1 MKDSVMKIILNG
13 TVKTIDSTI
22 NIHGF
27 LSSEGYEDKL
37 VAVAV
42 NNHFIA
48 RTSYNNYIIQDND
61 VIEIVAP
68 MQGG

>member
-1 MKDSVMKIILNG
+1 MKITING
-13 TVKTIDSTI
+13 TSKSIDDTM
-22 NIHGF
+22 NIHDF
-27 LSSEGYEDKL
+27 LLSEGYEDKL

-48 RTSYNNYIIQDND
+48 RTSYDNYTIQDRD
-61 VIEIVAP
+61 IIEIVAP

>member
-1 MKDSVMKIILNG
+1 MKITING
-13 TVKTIDSTI
+13 TAKTIDNTM
-22 NIHGF
+22 NIHDF

-37 VAVAV
+37 VAIAI

-48 RTSYNNYIIQDND
+48 RTSYDNYTIQDND
-61 VIEIVAP
+61 IIEIVAP

>member
-1 MKDSVMKIILNG
+1 MKIIING
-13 TVKTIDSTI
+13 TTKTIDSTMNI
-22 NIHGF
+22 NDF
-27 LSSEGYEDKL
+27 LSSEGYKDKL
-37 VAVAV
+37 VAIAI

-48 RTSYNNYIIQDND
+48 RTSYNDYIIQDSD